1 MDLHKPSPQKSL
13 NLTPDQDNFIKSFE
27 QVISPQ
33 NNLPL
38 TIIPTPLDTAS
49 SSTHTTHT
57 AITPEDVE
65 RVLLSINDKIKEFHQ
80 SQPSLSVAPS
90 EVFQECDAL
99 SKMCK
104 QMFVDYSFQYE
115 QDYIINIAR
124 RKFIQGKVEAKRLE
138 AQRLYD
144 ERMKA
149 VLTEAEDQ
157 LSTIYTQEMKKML
170 QVETESTESV
180 RKAGSDGLLKH
191 LEEISASVLKQ
202 L

>member
-1 MDLHKPSPQKSL
+1 MDLDKPLPQKSL

-33 NNLPL
+33 NDLPL
-38 TIIPTPLDTAS
+38 AIIPTPLDTAS
-49 SSTHTTHT
+49 SSTQTTQP

-65 RVLLSINDKIKEFHQ
+65 RVLLGVNNKIKEFHQ
-80 SQPSLSVAPS
+80 SLPSLSVAPS
-90 EVFQECDAL
+90 EVFSECDAL

-104 QMFVDYSFQYE
+104 QMLMDYSLQYE

-124 RKFIQGKVEAKRLE
+124 RKFIQDKVEAKRLE

-149 VLTEAEDQ
+149 VLAEVEDQ
-157 LSTIYTQEMKKML
+157 LSTIYTQEMQKML
-170 QVETESTESV
+170 QVETESTECV
-180 RKAGSDGLLKH
+180 
-191 LEEISASVLKQ
+191 
-202 L
+202 